1 MAFDKMLKNCNATE
15 IHSKNFSANDKKL
28 KYCDVTEIHSK
39 NDSAREKILMAKKKK
54 TEIHEKM
61 LRQKKT

>member
-1 MAFDKMLKNCNATE
+1 MRQKF
-15 IHSKNFSANDKKL
+15 IQKNFSANDKKL